1 MERYENFPSRHF
13 SVVYRL
19 SFSTR
24 LRSKARPYSY
34 NRNKKTGTMN
44 QSLTNLA
51 LVTTQSTKNSFTV
64 RSKPNRSFAWLARAW
79 KEQRRGARLRGLA
92 QNTNAEDDCETKQND
107 LRIPVTILT
116 GFLGYVFATC
126 SRVVQFY
133 LGEYVIS
140 IELEIKIR
148 SDSFAIC
155 ESLDFFYR

>member
-1 MERYENFPSRHF
+1 MRTSPRVTFPS
-13 SVVYRL
+13 SIVL

-24 LRSKARPYSY
+24 LRSKARPYRY
-34 NRNKKTGTMN
+34 NRNKKTGMMN

-133 LGEYVIS
+133 LGGEYVIS